1 MPIEYKNRVAYLV
14 DHVGV
19 EEAETLLTWMES
31 TPGSSVNLKHC
42 KHVHSAVLQALMYE
56 KPRVTVLP
64 NDPELKQWLSAA
76 NIIGKGESSHV

>member
-1 MPIEYKNRVAYLV
+1 MPVEYKNRVAYLV

-31 TPGSSVNLKHC
+31 TLGSSVNLKHC
-42 KHVHSAVLQALMYE
+42 KHVHSAVLQALMFE

-64 NDPELKQWLSAA
+64 NDPELKVWLSAA
-76 NIIGKGESSHV
+76 NIIGKGENNNV